1 MRRPAVPGDTGSM
14 VMFAVRP
21 GESQVIETLVK
32 DTDRSVAIVGG
43 SLVESRL
50 DAEVGG
56 ASTTE
61 RELVAAVVEM
71 LAAVAG
77 RMEIVMR
84 F

>member
-1 MRRPAVPGDTGSM
+1 M